1 LMLWEIFT
9 QKVAWKDF
17 LDSVGWNADQFSD
30 ALCNKGQLPDMDDKI
45 PSQIRDIITSCLKT
59 NRQERPSFAVLVDQL
74 IVAQINY
81 FLNTSIDE
89 RTNSFWKRH
98 WMKDKWEAFNKVS
111 WEKFYPTFKDLTHI
125 SGKIPSDD
133 EPIMKFIKSKLTTP
147 DNHVTLVTLEKL
159 ILWFG
164 PLVSQNGD
172 TNIYSQI
179 KKFEETAGFRID
191 DTSSDLAKQLL
202 EKEPEGTFLIRLNL
216 GASEPVRDAPWTISV
231 KKKEG
236 VSHFRITYNPITK
249 EISIPQF
256 EKVNNMRINS
266 IFEFMEELQ
275 KEYNTIFKLPIPRSA
290 EIKSEYETKKN

>member
-1 LMLWEIFT
+1 
-9 QKVAWKDF
+9 
-17 LDSVGWNADQFSD
+17 
-30 ALCNKGQLPDMDDKI
+30 
-45 PSQIRDIITSCLKT
+45 
-59 NRQERPSFAVLVDQL
+59 
-74 IVAQINY
+74 
-81 FLNTSIDE
+81 
-89 RTNSFWKRH
+89 
-98 WMKDKWEAFNKVS
+98 MKDKWEAFNKVS